1 MRILLLLVK
10 KDNVISLN
18 TFVHVETSSVIIII
32 IVIVCLQLLV
42 TDQGFTKEYC
52 GVLQFFAV
60 HILENWMYMCETR
73 LVTRVES
80 FTISQFCEIIHF

>member
-18 TFVHVETSSVIIII
+18 TFVHIETSSVIII

-42 TDQGFTKEYC
+42 TDK
-52 GVLQFFAV
+52 VLPKNIVEFCNFLLYIFLKIGCTCV
-60 HILENWMYMCETR
+60 R
-73 LVTRVES
+73 LD
-80 FTISQFCEIIHF
+80 

>member
-18 TFVHVETSSVIIII
+18 TFVHIETSSVIIII

-42 TDQGFTKEYC
+42 TDKVLPKNIVEF
-52 GVLQFFAV
+52 LQFFAV

-80 FTISQFCEIIHF
+80 FHYFAVL

>member
-32 IVIVCLQLLV
+32 IIIVIVCLQLLV
-42 TDQGFTKEYC
+42 TNK
-52 GVLQFFAV
+52 VLAKNTVEFCNSLLYIFLKIGCTCV
-60 HILENWMYMCETR
+60 R
-73 LVTRVES
+73 LD
-80 FTISQFCEIIHF
+80 